1 MLVWIVGVLHFVL
14 NVHAVGRPQVT
25 LAGTQ
30 VLGVHESG
38 GFVEFF
44 GGIPFAEPP
53 LDDLRFRRPIAKN
66 SLDSPTFDARKSG
79 LPCLQ
84 TGFSPNDVTENCLTL
99 NIFRPSSM
107 HNDYNKRRLPV
118 LFWIHGGSWTVGS
131 GGRYNGSHLVSRSIT
146 RGAPV
151 IFVSANYRLGP
162 LGFPRGEEAA
172 KVGVPNLGLWDNL
185 SALQWVKAH
194 IHSFGGDSSKVTIA
208 GESAGARSIDF
219 LLFNEDIN
227 NLASGAILESDG
239 GTALFKPHLTNDEW
253 IDFVD
258 AVTPCSHVSNTTN
271 TLDCLRSK
279 EVNKEV
285 LLDAF
290 NTAGVFFTSFSWG
303 PIIDGAGGLIPDYPS
318 RLPIKARFPV
328 ITGSNL
334 DEGTLL
340 QSQAPTNVSSDDRIR
355 DSIESFVRRPP
366 GKAKEIARIVQEVI
380 DLYPDIP
387 SLGSPFGTGNNTF
400 GLSDGYKRSAAVGKC
415 WTVPGDFIFHSYRRA
430 MLNRFSKIPNATAYS
445 YLFTDSNEGVVTV
458 PREFIIGS
466 PAPGSLGVTH
476 AAELFYVFGTLE
488 DELGRG
494 NVSKEALQLSRT
506 IMDYWLSFTSS
517 GNPNDGKGLVQ
528 RPRWVPYKPL
538 DPMMLQ
544 LDGHNT
550 TMIPDT
556 FRSEGIAVFNEDPV
570 AFRR

>member
-1 MLVWIVGVLHFVL
+1 MLVWIVGVLRFAL
-14 NVHAVGRPQVT
+14 IVHAVGRPQVT

-30 VLGVHESG
+30 LLGVHEPD

-53 LDDLRFRRPIAKN
+53 LDNLRLRRPIAKN
-66 SLDSPTFDARKSG
+66 SLDFPTFDASKSG

-107 HNDYNKRRLPV
+107 HNDYNQGRLPV
-118 LFWIHGGSWTVGS
+118 LFWIHGGSWVVGS
-131 GGRYNGSHLVSRSIT
+131 GGKYNGSHLVSRSIT
-146 RGAPV
+146 RGTPV
-151 IFVSANYRLGP
+151 IFISANYRLGP

-172 KVGVPNLGLWDNL
+172 KAGVPNLGLWDNL

-194 IHSFGGDSSKVTIA
+194 IHSFGGDPSKVTIA
-208 GESAGARSIDF
+208 GESAGARSIDL

-239 GTALFKPHLTNDEW
+239 GTALLKPHLTNDEW
-253 IDFVD
+253 FDFVD
-258 AVTPCSHVSNTTN
+258 AVTPCSHASNTTN
-271 TLDCLRSK
+271 TLDCLRSNEVSK
-279 EVNKEV
+279 EI

-290 NTAGVFFTSFSWG
+290 NTAGVFFTSISWG
-303 PIIDGAGGLIPDYPS
+303 PIIDGAGGLVLDYPS

-328 ITGSNL
+328 LIGSNL
-334 DEGTLL
+334 DE
-340 QSQAPTNVSSDDRIR
+340 APTNVSSDDSIR
-355 DSIESFVRRPP
+355 DFIESVSRRPP
-366 GKAKEIARIVQEVI
+366 GKAKEIARIVQEAI

-400 GLSDGYKRSAAVGKC
+400 GLSDGYKRSAAIGK
-415 WTVPGDFIFHSYRRA
+415 
-430 MLNRFSKIPNATAYS
+430 LSKIPNATAYS

-458 PREFIIGS
+458 PREFITGT
-466 PAPGSLGVTH
+466 PALGSLGVTH
-476 AAELFYVFGTLE
+476 AAEVFYVFGTLE

-494 NVSKEALQLSRT
+494 NVSKEALQLSST

-517 GNPNDGKGLVQ
+517 GDPNDGKGLVQ
-528 RPRWVPYKPL
+528 RPHWVPYRPL

-570 AFRR
+570 ALRK